1 MAAPTVQVAPIQ
13 VEVGS
18 EMDKRYSTI
27 IFVPHAR
34 AKFRKLKVS
43 HKLLFSLLSIV
54 TSSLCLSTFFSV
66 QYFTSLSQTHELSQ
80 LRHENKELQTANE
93 QFSKSVES
101 LRGQLHTV
109 EDRTRKLAI
118 YAGISSLDDSA
129 QQGGVGGLRP
139 TELGDNPYRDD
150 VDKMAFRSRR
160 LEGDLSVLE
169 QKLVAQSQL
178 LASTPSIA
186 PVRGI
191 LTDGFGGR
199 SDPFTGESGN
209 HNAIDISSAVGQPVR
224 APADGVVVKAEW
236 ANGYGNVIYIS
247 HGYGYST
254 RYGHLS
260 TFAVQPGAH
269 VKRGDIIGYVG
280 STGRSTGPHLHYE
293 VRLNNN
299 PVNPLEYIL
308 NAF

>member
-1 MAAPTVQVAPIQ
+1 MN
-13 VEVGS
+13 
-18 EMDKRYSTI
+18 KRYSTI

-43 HKLLFSLLSIV
+43 HRLLFSLISIV

-66 QYFTSLSQTHELSQ
+66 QYFTSLSQTHELHK
-80 LRHENKELQTANE
+80 LRTENRELQSANE

-101 LRGQLHTV
+101 LRTQLRTV

-118 YAGISSLDDSA
+118 IAGISTLDEGS
-129 QQGGVGGLRP
+129 QGGVGGLRQN
-139 TELGDNPYRDD
+139 EDLSRSPYSDD
-150 VDKMAFRSRR
+150 LDKMSYRSRQV
-160 LEGDLSVLE
+160 EKDLSVLE
-169 QKLVAQSQL
+169 QKFVAQDQL
-178 LASTPSIA
+178 LSSTPSIA

-199 SDPFTGESGN
+199 SDPFTGEPGT
-209 HNAIDISSAVGQPVR
+209 HNAVDISSAVGQPVR
-224 APADGVVVKAEW
+224 APADGTVVKAEW

-247 HGYGYST
+247 HGFGYST

-260 TFAVQPGAH
+260 AFKVHPGSR

>member
-1 MAAPTVQVAPIQ
+1 
-13 VEVGS
+13 
-18 EMDKRYSTI
+18 MDKRYSTI

-43 HKLLFSLLSIV
+43 HRLLFSIVSLV

-66 QYFTSLSQTHELSQ
+66 QYFTSLSQTHELSK
-80 LRHENKELQTANE
+80 LRRENRDLQTANE
-93 QFSKSVES
+93 QFGKSVDS
-101 LRGQLHTV
+101 LRTQLRTV

-118 YAGISSLDDSA
+118 IAGITTLDESS
-129 QQGGVGGLRP
+129 QGGSGGLRNDEA
-139 TELGDNPYRDD
+139 TANPYRDD
-150 VDKMAFRSRR
+150 VDKMSFRSRS
-160 LEGDLSVLE
+160 LHKDLSVLE
-169 QKLVAQSQL
+169 QKFLAQSRML
-178 LASTPSIA
+178 SSTPSIA

-199 SDPFTGESGN
+199 SDPFTGEPGN
-209 HNAIDISSAVGQPVR
+209 HAAIDISSANGQPVHS
-224 APADGVVVKAEW
+224 PADGIVVKAEW

-260 TFAVQPGAH
+260 NFAARPGQR
-269 VKRGDIIGYVG
+269 VKRGDVIGHVG

-293 VRLNNN
+293 VRVNNN

>member
-1 MAAPTVQVAPIQ
+1 MN
-13 VEVGS
+13 
-18 EMDKRYSTI
+18 KRYSTI

-43 HKLLFSLLSIV
+43 HRLLFSLISLVS
-54 TSSLCLSTFFSV
+54 TSLCLSTFFSV
-66 QYFTSLSQTHELSQ
+66 QYFTSLSQTHELSK
-80 LRHENKELQTANE
+80 LRRENRELQTANE
-93 QFSKSVES
+93 QFGKSVES
-101 LRGQLHTV
+101 LRTQLRTV

-118 YAGISSLDDSA
+118 IAGITTLDEAS
-129 QQGGVGGLRP
+129 QGGSGGLRND
-139 TELGDNPYRDD
+139 EMAGSPYRDD
-150 VDKMAFRSRR
+150 VDKMSFRSDR
-160 LEGDLSVLE
+160 LNKDLSQLE
-169 QKLVAQSQL
+169 EKFVAQSRML
-178 LASTPSIA
+178 SSTPSIA

-199 SDPFTGESGN
+199 SDPFTREPGQ
-209 HNAIDISSAVGQPVR
+209 HNAIDISSAVGQPIR
-224 APADGVVVKAEW
+224 SPADGIVVKAEW
-236 ANGYGNVIYIS
+236 ASGYGNVIYIS

-260 TFAVQPGAH
+260 SFAVRPGARI
-269 VKRGDIIGYVG
+269 KRGDIIGHVG

-293 VRLNNN
+293 VRVNNN

>member
-1 MAAPTVQVAPIQ
+1 
-13 VEVGS
+13 
-18 EMDKRYSTI
+18 MDQRYSTI

-43 HKLLFSLLSIV
+43 HRLLISLVSLV

-66 QYFTSLSQTHELSQ
+66 QYFTSLSQTHELTK
-80 LRHENKELQTANE
+80 LRRENKDLQSANE

-101 LRGQLHTV
+101 LRTQLRTV

-118 YAGISSLDDSA
+118 IAGISTLDETS
-129 QQGGVGGLRP
+129 QGGVGGIRQNDD
-139 TELGDNPYRDD
+139 GNPYRDD
-150 VDKMAFRSRR
+150 VDKMSFRSHRVER
-160 LEGDLSVLE
+160 DLSVLE
-169 QKLVAQSQL
+169 QKFVAQAQL
-178 LASTPSIA
+178 LSSTPSIA

-199 SDPFTGESGN
+199 SDPFTGEQGT
-209 HNAIDISSAVGQPVR
+209 HNAVDISSTVGQAVR
-224 APADGVVVKAEW
+224 APADGIVVKAEW
-236 ANGYGNVIYIS
+236 ANGYGNVIYPS
-247 HGYGYST
+247 HGYGFST

-260 TFAVQPGAH
+260 GYAAKPGQH

-280 STGRSTGPHLHYE
+280 STGRSTGPHLHYD

-308 NAF
+308 NAV

>member
-1 MAAPTVQVAPIQ
+1 MN
-13 VEVGS
+13 
-18 EMDKRYSTI
+18 KRYSTI

-43 HKLLFSLLSIV
+43 HRLLFSIISLVS
-54 TSSLCLSTFFSV
+54 TSLCLSTFFSV
-66 QYFTSLSQTHELSQ
+66 QYFTSLSQTHELSK
-80 LRHENKELQTANE
+80 LRNENKELQSANE
-93 QFSKSVES
+93 QFGQSVEN
-101 LRGQLHTV
+101 LRTQLRTV

-118 YAGISSLDDSA
+118 IAGITTLDEAS
-129 QQGGVGGLRP
+129 QGGSGGLRND
-139 TELGDNPYRDD
+139 ELAANPYRDD
-150 VDKMAFRSRR
+150 VDKMSFRSHN
-160 LEGDLSVLE
+160 LNKDLNILE
-169 QKLVAQSQL
+169 QKFTAQSHL
-178 LASTPSIA
+178 LSSTPSIA

-199 SDPFTGESGN
+199 SDPFTGERGQ
-209 HNAIDISSAVGQPVR
+209 HGAVDISSVVGQPIR
-224 APADGVVVKAEW
+224 SPADGIVVKAEW
-236 ANGYGNVIYIS
+236 ANGYGNVIFIS

-260 TFAVQPGAH
+260 SFATRPGQRI
-269 VKRGDIIGYVG
+269 KRGDVIGYVG

-293 VRLNNN
+293 VRVNNN

>member
-1 MAAPTVQVAPIQ
+1 
-13 VEVGS
+13 
-18 EMDKRYSTI
+18 MDKRYSTI

-43 HKLLFSLLSIV
+43 HRLLFSIVSLV

-66 QYFTSLSQTHELSQ
+66 QYFTSLSQTHEVSK
-80 LRHENKELQTANE
+80 LRRENKELQTANE
-93 QFSKSVES
+93 QFGKSVES
-101 LRGQLHTV
+101 LRNQLRTV

-118 YAGISSLDDSA
+118 IAGITTLDEAS
-129 QQGGVGGLRP
+129 QGGTGGVRND
-139 TELGDNPYRDD
+139 EMSVNPYRDD
-150 VDKMAFRSRR
+150 VDKMSFRSNN
-160 LEGDLSVLE
+160 LNKDLSLLE
-169 QKLVAQSQL
+169 QKFMAQSRL
-178 LASTPSIA
+178 LSSTPSIA

-199 SDPFTGESGN
+199 SDPFTREPGQ
-209 HNAIDISSAVGQPVR
+209 HNAIDISSAIGQAVR
-224 APADGVVVKAEW
+224 SPADGIVVKAEW

-254 RYGHLS
+254 RYGHLKA
-260 TFAVQPGAH
+260 FAARPGER
-269 VKRGDIIGYVG
+269 VKRGDVIGYVG

-293 VRLNNN
+293 VRINNN

>member
-1 MAAPTVQVAPIQ
+1 MN
-13 VEVGS
+13 
-18 EMDKRYSTI
+18 KRYSTI

-43 HKLLFSLLSIV
+43 HRLLFSIISLVS
-54 TSSLCLSTFFSV
+54 TSLCLSTFFSV
-66 QYFTSLSQTHELSQ
+66 QYFTSLSQTHELSK
-80 LRHENKELQTANE
+80 LRHENRELQSANE
-93 QFSKSVES
+93 QFGKSVES
-101 LRGQLHTV
+101 LRTQLRTV

-118 YAGISSLDDSA
+118 IAGITTLDEAS
-129 QQGGVGGLRP
+129 QGGSGGLRN
-139 TELGDNPYRDD
+139 EEMAGSPYRDD
-150 VDKMAFRSRR
+150 VDKMSFRSTR
-160 LEGDLSVLE
+160 LSKDLSELE
-169 QKLVAQSQL
+169 EKFVAQSRML
-178 LASTPSIA
+178 SSTPSIA

-199 SDPFTGESGN
+199 SDPFTREPGQ
-209 HNAIDISSAVGQPVR
+209 HNAIDISSAVGQPIR
-224 APADGVVVKAEW
+224 SPADGIVVKAEW
-236 ANGYGNVIYIS
+236 ASGYGNVIYIS

-260 TFAVQPGAH
+260 AFAVRPGARI
-269 VKRGDIIGYVG
+269 KRGDVIGYVG

-293 VRLNNN
+293 VRVNNN